1 MPELPT
7 LFDIFPQIDKKN
19 KKKNISKIRT
29 FAKFEIFIN
38 KENLKIIIKKSNKI
52 MKQLDFKNEN
62 VKNAVIEITN
72 DILNENVENSKT
84 YIPILD
90 DELVLDEAI
99 SYHACYPIK
108 LDDDKEYLR
117 VSLGDI
123 RIGSGDVENEMDMD
137 YYFNLTDEDGEPLGD
152 DFVETE
158 EYQEEYKS
166 IEEDL
171 IEEYTI
177 PYVFDEINKA
187 IEDYNYNKKFEV
199 S

>member
-1 MPELPT
+1 M
-7 LFDIFPQIDKKN
+7 KKISLEN
-19 KKKNISKIRT
+19 KAT
-29 FAKFEIFIN
+29 
-38 KENLKIIIKKSNKI
+38 
-52 MKQLDFKNEN
+52 
-62 VKNAVIEITN
+62 KNAVINIIS
-72 DILNENVENSKT
+72 DILKENVENSKT

-177 PYVFDEINKA
+177 PTVLDAINKE
-187 IEDYNYNKKFEV
+187 IEEYNDSIDE
-199 S
+199 

>member
-1 MPELPT
+1 M
-7 LFDIFPQIDKKN
+7 KK
-19 KKKNISKIRT
+19 IS
-29 FAKFEIFIN
+29 
-38 KENLKIIIKKSNKI
+38 
-52 MKQLDFKNEN
+52 LDTETT
-62 VKNAVIEITN
+62 KNAVVEIIN
-72 DILNENVENSKT
+72 DILKENVENSKT

-108 LDDDKEYLR
+108 LDDDKEYLK
-117 VSLGDI
+117 VYLNDI
-123 RIGSGDVENEMDMD
+123 RNYQDEVENEMDLNE
-137 YYFNLTDEDGEPLGD
+137 YIKEYGD
-152 DFVETE
+152 DYMESP

-187 IEDYNYNKKFEV
+187 IDEYNDSIEE
-199 S
+199 